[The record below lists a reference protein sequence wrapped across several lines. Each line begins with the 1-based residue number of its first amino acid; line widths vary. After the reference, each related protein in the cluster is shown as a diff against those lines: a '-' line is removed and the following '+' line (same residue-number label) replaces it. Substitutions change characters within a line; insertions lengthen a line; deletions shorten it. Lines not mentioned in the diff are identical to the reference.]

1 MPELPEV
8 ETIRLSLETKLTG
21 RTISGAAA
29 LYPKMVEGQ
38 AAESLTKQLEGRKI
52 VGLERRGKYLLFNLS
67 GDLVL
72 ALHLRMTGQLTVER
86 EATPVAP
93 ATYFRLML
101 DNGME
106 MRFRDQRKF
115 GKVFTYPADA
125 VPPAIGKLGPEPLAS
140 EFTAQVL
147 KQRFSRHQL
156 AVKKALL
163 NQEIVAGIG
172 NIYADEA
179 LFMAGIH
186 PARTVDS
193 LDDCEL
199 EALRDSIRRVLRA
212 GIEHRGTTRRDYRD
226 AEGNPGSYQDKL
238 QVYGRK
244 GLPCPRCGVPVAKM
258 NFGGRGT
265 HFCPMCQK

>member
-8 ETIRLSLETKLTG
+8 ETIRLSLAAKLTG
-21 RTISGAAA
+21 RTITQA
-29 LYPKMVEGQ
+29 LTFNPKMVEGQ
-38 AAESLTKQLEGRKI
+38 SAESLSQQLEGRMI
-52 VGLERRGKYLLFNLS
+52 ISLERRGKYLLLNLS

-86 EATPVAP
+86 LTEPMATAI
-93 ATYFRLML
+93 YFRLQL
-101 DNGME
+101 DNGTE

-115 GKVFTYPADA
+115 GKVFTYSADA
-125 VPPAIGKLGPEPLAS
+125 LPPSIGKLGPEPLAD
-140 EFTAQVL
+140 EFTLEVL
-147 KQRFSRHQL
+147 RQRFARHQL
-156 AVKKALL
+156 AIKKALL
-163 NQEIVAGIG
+163 NQEIIAGIG

-193 LDDCEL
+193 LDDSEL
-199 EALRDSIRRVLRA
+199 QALYDSIRRVLKA
-212 GIEHRGTTRRDYRD
+212 GIEHRGTTKRDYRD
-226 AEGNPGSYQDKL
+226 GEGNPGSYQDKL

-244 GLPCPRCGVPVAKM
+244 GEPCLTCGAPVAKM

-265 HFCPMCQK
+265 HFCPLCQK

>member
-8 ETIRLSLETKLTG
+8 ETIRLSLKSKLTG
-21 RTISGAAA
+21 RTIDGAEVS
-29 LYPKMVEGQ
+29 YPKMVEGQ
-38 AAESLTKQLEGRKI
+38 AAENLIKQLEGRKI
-52 VGLERRGKYLLFNLS
+52 TSLERRGKYLLCNLS
-67 GDLVL
+67 GALVL
-72 ALHLRMTGQLTVER
+72 ALHLRMTGQLTVR
-86 EATPVAP
+86 RVTAPVEP
-93 ATYFRLML
+93 ATYFRLKL
-101 DNGME
+101 DNGTE

-115 GKVFTYPADA
+115 GKVFTYPAN
-125 VPPAIGKLGPEPLAS
+125 VLPPAIAKLGPEPLTL
-140 EFTAQVL
+140 EFTAAVL

-179 LFMAGIH
+179 LFMAEIH

-199 EALRDSIRRVLRA
+199 EALYGSIRRVLRA

-226 AEGNPGSYQDKL
+226 GEGNPGSYQDKL

-244 GLPCPRCGVPVAKM
+244 GEPCPRCGVPIAKM
-258 NFGGRGT
+258 NLGGRGT
-265 HFCPMCQK
+265 HFCPLCQK